1 MIVFSLIKSIIEEV
15 GGQDEDGRVMTPLS
29 IINCDEVSSVRSGDW
44 TAVM

>member
-1 MIVFSLIKSIIEEV
+1 MIVLIRSLLEV